1 MDDGG
6 KLDYNKN
13 SKNKGVVL
21 NTQSFEDKE
30 VEAMAQQLSDK
41 FDLDCEV
48 RANKGKKV
56 IVIKAASYSAER
68 FLSLIDPYILRTS
81 HLRWVRSLCPP
92 LPAFPPH
99 NMGGAGGGCGER
111 DINYLNN
118 YIGQDEDIVW
128 AISWG
133 MEVRD

>member
-81 HLRWVRSLCPP
+81 HLRWVR
-92 LPAFPPH
+92 
-99 NMGGAGGGCGER
+99 NE
-111 DINYLNN
+111 I
-118 YIGQDEDIVW
+118 
-128 AISWG
+128 
-133 MEVRD
+133 

>member
-6 KLDYNKN
+6 KLYAQRSFLLWREIIIKTLKI
-13 SKNKGVVL
+13 SSAKRRVVL

-56 IVIKAASYSAER
+56 IVIKAASYST

-81 HLRWVRSLCPP
+81 HLRWVR
-92 LPAFPPH
+92 
-99 NMGGAGGGCGER
+99 NE
-111 DINYLNN
+111 I
-118 YIGQDEDIVW
+118 
-128 AISWG
+128 
-133 MEVRD
+133 